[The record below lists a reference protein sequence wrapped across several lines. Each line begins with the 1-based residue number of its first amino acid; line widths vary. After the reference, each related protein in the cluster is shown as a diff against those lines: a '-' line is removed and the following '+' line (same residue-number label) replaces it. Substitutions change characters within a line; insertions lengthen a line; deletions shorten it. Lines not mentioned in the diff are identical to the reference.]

1 VPDATEATVR
11 SRHASTAPR
20 VGSELDDEAAVV
32 LRPKDRRQTV
42 FLEAGM
48 DIMSY
53 ITPQIV
59 VLALAVL
66 ALLVITLVLV
76 ALAVREDS

>member
-1 VPDATEATVR
+1 
-11 SRHASTAPR
+11 
-20 VGSELDDEAAVV
+20 
-32 LRPKDRRQTV
+32 
-42 FLEAGM
+42 M